1 MQINITTDYAIRIVL
16 YLAIRKELVSSVDI
30 AYAMGI
36 QPGYVLKITRKLVN
50 AGILLRVVGSHGGFL
65 LAGSAEQI
73 ALYDIIELME
83 STTKLNR
90 CLEEDEYCSRFATA
104 NCPVRK
110 FYCNLQE
117 QIERNLKEITIAGL
131 LNNK

>member
-50 AGILLRVVGSHGGFL
+50 AGILLRVVGSH
-65 LAGSAEQI
+65 
-73 ALYDIIELME
+73 
-83 STTKLNR
+83 
-90 CLEEDEYCSRFATA
+90 
-104 NCPVRK
+104 
-110 FYCNLQE
+110 
-117 QIERNLKEITIAGL
+117 
-131 LNNK
+131 